1 VLEEEEEE
9 EIEDGGRW
17 CSSTI
22 AAVATIFQLL

>member
-1 VLEEEEEE
+1 VLEEEEE

-17 CSSTI
+17 CISII